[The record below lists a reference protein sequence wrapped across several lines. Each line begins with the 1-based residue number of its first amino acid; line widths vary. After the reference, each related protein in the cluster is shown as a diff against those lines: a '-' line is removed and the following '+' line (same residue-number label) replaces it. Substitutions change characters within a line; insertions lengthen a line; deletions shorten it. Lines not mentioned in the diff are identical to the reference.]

1 MAPVSGTKDKD
12 IETSAEESICDPFAP
27 EVSVVMPCLNEAL
40 TLEVCI
46 AKARDAME
54 AHDIA
59 GEVIIADNGSSDG
72 SQRIAEQ
79 AGARVVEIKRK
90 GYGSALLGGIAAARG
105 KYVIMG
111 DADDSYD
118 FAHIPRFVERLRE
131 GNELVM
137 GNRFRGGIM
146 PGAMPPLHRY
156 LGNPV
161 LSGIG
166 RLLFRSA
173 SGDFHCGLRGFSKRA
188 IDSLELRTS
197 GMEFASEMVVKATIQ
212 GLKICEVPT
221 TLSPDGR
228 DRPPHLRSWRD
239 GWRHL
244 RFMFLFSPR
253 WLFFYPGAL
262 LMIAGV
268 LIMAWLLP
276 GARIIGGV
284 TFDVHS
290 LLYAAAAILI
300 GLQAVLFS
308 LLGKVFGMNT
318 GLMPYTPF
326 WKALFQRVGLETGLV
341 VGGALFVAG
350 IGLSL
355 GAVGVWGNVEFGP
368 LEVHRT
374 LRLVIPA
381 ALLLILGCQIV
392 MSSFFFSVL
401 GLIRDDC
408 E

>member
-1 MAPVSGTKDKD
+1 MGSISEARDVDS
-12 IETSAEESICDPFAP
+12 SVEEADREPFAP

-46 AKARDAME
+46 AKARDAM
-54 AHDIA
+54 ALHDIS

-72 SQRIAEQ
+72 SQRIARQ
-79 AGARVVEIKRK
+79 AGARVVDVERK

-118 FAHIPRFVERLRE
+118 FTHIPRFVERLRE

-137 GNRFRGGIM
+137 GNRFLGGIM

-166 RLLFRSA
+166 RLLFHSP

-188 IDSLELRTS
+188 IDSLGLKTP
-197 GMEFASEMVVKATIQ
+197 GMEFASEMVVKATIHE
-212 GLKICEVPT
+212 LKICEVPT

-244 RFMFLFSPR
+244 RFMLLFSPR

-262 LMIAGV
+262 LALVGV
-268 LIMAWLLP
+268 FVMACLLP
-276 GARIIGGV
+276 GARTIGGV

-290 LLYAAAAILI
+290 LLFAAAAILV
-300 GLQAVLFS
+300 GFQAVLFS

-326 WKALFQRVGLETGLV
+326 WKRLFRRVGLETGLV
-341 VGGALFVAG
+341 FGGALFLTG
-350 IGLSL
+350 LGLSI
-355 GAVGVWGNVEFGP
+355 GAVGAWSNVEFGP
-368 LEVHRT
+368 LDAHRT

-381 ALLLILGCQIV
+381 ALLLVLGCQIV

-401 GLIRDDC
+401 GLIQDERD
-408 E
+408 

>member
-1 MAPVSGTKDKD
+1 MAVTRSDD
-12 IETSAEESICDPFAP
+12 RVELAASEVNHEPFAP
-27 EVSVVMPCLNEAL
+27 EVSVVMPCLNEVL
-40 TLEVCI
+40 TVESCVLM
-46 AKARDAME
+46 AMNSMI
-54 AHDIA
+54 DNGIS
-59 GEVIIADNGSSDG
+59 GEVVIADNGSSDG
-72 SQRIAEQ
+72 SQQLAEQ
-79 AGARVVEIKRK
+79 AGARVVRIDRK
-90 GYGSALLGGIAAARG
+90 GYGSALLGGIASARG

-111 DADDSYD
+111 DADESYD
-118 FAHIPRFVERLRE
+118 FSHIPRFVKKLRE
-131 GNELVM
+131 GHELVM

-166 RLLFRSA
+166 RLLFRSQ

-188 IDSLELRTS
+188 IDSLGLKAP

-244 RFMFLFSPR
+244 RFMLLFSPK
-253 WLFFYPGAL
+253 WLFLYPGLLLVLVGAL
-262 LMIAGV
+262 A
-268 LIMAWLLP
+268 MAWLLP
-276 GARIIGGV
+276 NSRTIGGV

-290 LLYAAAAILI
+290 LLYAAAAILV
-300 GLQAVLFS
+300 GFQAVLFS
-308 LLGKVFGMNT
+308 VLGKVFAMNT
-318 GLMPYTPF
+318 GLMPYTRF
-326 WKALFQRVGLETGLV
+326 WKHLFEWVNLETGLL
-341 VGGALFVAG
+341 VGATLFLTG

-368 LEVHRT
+368 LEVGRA

-381 ALLLILGCQIV
+381 SLLLVLGCQIV
-392 MSSFFFSVL
+392 MASFFFSVL
-401 GLIRDDC
+401 GLIQDDRG
-408 E
+408 